1 MFGGFGR
8 SFTNGVGAIASVAL
22 VAFALLAG
30 CGGGGATKQTETSGA
45 SCDPQRFLPI
55 LRDAIDNQAKE
66 LRIVEARVR
75 RCRNGYAQVFA
86 VPDRSVC
93 QPGVRHC
100 YDTEQV
106 FFRLVNGEWRILTS
120 GTALS
125 CEEGG
130 LAGEGKKLREAC
142 RALGYS

>member
-1 MFGGFGR
+1 MRR
-8 SFTNGVGAIASVAL
+8 SFTNGVGVLASVAL
-22 VAFALLAG
+22 VALALLAG
-30 CGGGGATKQTETSGA
+30 CGGGGGAAKQTETSRA
-45 SCDPQRFLPI
+45 SCDPQAFLPI
-55 LRDAIDNQAKE
+55 LRGAINNRARE

-75 RCRNGYAQVFA
+75 RCRKGYAQVFA

-106 FFRLVNGEWRILTS
+106 FFRLVDGEWRILTS
-120 GTALS
+120 GTGLG
-125 CEEGG
+125 CEEVG
-130 LAGEGKKLREAC
+130 LGARLREAC

>member
-1 MFGGFGR
+1 MRR
-8 SFTNGVGAIASVAL
+8 SFTNGAAALVSVAL
-22 VAFALLAG
+22 IALALLAG
-30 CGGGGATKQTETSGA
+30 CGDGGTTTQTAPGA
-45 SCDPQRFLPI
+45 SCDPQAFLPI
-55 LRDAIDNQAKE
+55 LRHAINNPAQE

-106 FFRLVNGEWRILTS
+106 FFHLVGGKWQILTS
-120 GTALS
+120 GTGLS
-125 CEEGG
+125 CEKGA
-130 LAGEGKKLREAC
+130 LAGEGAKLREAC
-142 RALGYS
+142 RALGYR

>member
-1 MFGGFGR
+1 M
-8 SFTNGVGAIASVAL
+8 GVLASVAVIAL
-22 VAFALLAG
+22 ALLAG
-30 CGGGGATKQTETSGA
+30 CGGGNGATTQGATSPA
-45 SCDPQRFLPI
+45 NCDPQAFLPI
-55 LRDAIDNQAKE
+55 LRSAIDNQAKE

-93 QPGVRHC
+93 KPGVRHC

-106 FFRLVNGEWRILTS
+106 FFGRVDGRWRILAS
-120 GTALS
+120 GTGLS
-125 CEEGG
+125 CQDAG
-130 LAGEGKKLREAC
+130 LGPKLRQAC